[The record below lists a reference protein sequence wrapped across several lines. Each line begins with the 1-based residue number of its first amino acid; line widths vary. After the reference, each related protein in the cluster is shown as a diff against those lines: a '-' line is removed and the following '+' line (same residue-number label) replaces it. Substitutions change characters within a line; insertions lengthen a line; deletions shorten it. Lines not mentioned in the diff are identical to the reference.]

1 MNAPTDAGFFAD
13 KEVTKTVRAVAE
25 GLLSRI
31 RAREYPAGSR
41 LPAERHLASEF
52 GVARNTVREAL
63 DLLEAHQIISRRA
76 GSGSFITYQSEED
89 GPSAVPDLE
98 ALNVAV
104 SEATSP
110 LELQVVRGIVEPE
123 MIRLAVINMAPRD
136 IGNLKSILERM
147 EGIQT
152 DSEAYARAE
161 EEFHMQIAR
170 GTENPLLIAIYA
182 LIIDVRRQA
191 QLGGPAAQD
200 ALPQPDQGVSAPSPL
215 PARGDR
221 AARHRKCRG
230 IRQASAGRRAARPDA
245 RSLER
250 LSLSQL

>member
-1 MNAPTDAGFFAD
+1 MNAPTDSGFFAD

-31 RAREYPAGSR
+31 RAHEFPAGSR
-41 LPAERHLASEF
+41 LPAERNLASEF

-63 DLLEAHQIISRRA
+63 DLLEAHKIISRRA
-76 GSGSFITYQSEED
+76 GSGSFITQDTQEELP
-89 GPSAVPDLE
+89 GAVPDLE
-98 ALNVAV
+98 ALNGAV

-136 IGNLKSILERM
+136 IGNLKVMLERM

-161 EEFHMQIAR
+161 EEFHMQIAK

-191 QLGGPAAQD
+191 HWAAQRRKT
-200 ALPQPDQGVSAPSPL
+200 LSPN
-215 PARGDR
+215 RIR
-221 AARHRKCRG
+221 EYQRRHRSLFEAIELRD
-230 IRQASAGRRAARPDA
+230 IESAVEYVKLQLVDEQRALMREA
-245 RSLER
+245 
-250 LSLSQL
+250 

>member
-13 KEVTKTVRAVAE
+13 KEVTKTVRVVVE

-31 RAREYPAGSR
+31 RAQEYPAGSR

-76 GSGSFITYQSEED
+76 GSGSFITHRPQEGSSE
-89 GPSAVPDLE
+89 APDLH
-98 ALNVAV
+98 ALNGAV

-110 LELQVVRGIVEPE
+110 LELQVVRGIIEPE

-136 IGNLKSILERM
+136 IGELRATLERM
-147 EGIQT
+147 EAIQT
-152 DSEAYARAE
+152 DPEAYARAE

-191 QLGGPAAQD
+191 HWAAQRRKT
-200 ALPQPDQGVSAPSPL
+200 LSPN
-215 PARGDR
+215 RIR
-221 AARHRKCRG
+221 EYQRRHRSLFEAIELRD
-230 IRQASAGRRAARPDA
+230 IESAAEYVKLQLVDEQRALMR
-245 RSLER
+245 EG
-250 LSLSQL
+250 

>member
-1 MNAPTDAGFFAD
+1 DAGFFAD
-13 KEVTKTVRAVAE
+13 KEVTKTVRVVVE

-31 RAREYPAGSR
+31 RAQEYPPGSR

-76 GSGSFITYQSEED
+76 GSGSFITHRPQEGSSE
-89 GPSAVPDLE
+89 APDLH
-98 ALNVAV
+98 ALNGAV

-110 LELQVVRGIVEPE
+110 LELQVVRGIIEPE

-136 IGNLKSILERM
+136 IGELRATLERM
-147 EGIQT
+147 EAIQT
-152 DSEAYARAE
+152 DPEAYARAE

-191 QLGGPAAQD
+191 HWAAQRRKT
-200 ALPQPDQGVSAPSPL
+200 LSPN
-215 PARGDR
+215 RIR
-221 AARHRKCRG
+221 EYQRRHRSLFEAIELRD
-230 IRQASAGRRAARPDA
+230 IESAAEYVKLQLVDEQRALMR
-245 RSLER
+245 EG
-250 LSLSQL
+250 

>member
-1 MNAPTDAGFFAD
+1 VNAPTDSGFFAD

-31 RAREYPAGSR
+31 RAREFPAGSR
-41 LPAERHLASEF
+41 LPAERNLASEF

-63 DLLEAHQIISRRA
+63 DLLEAHKIISRRA
-76 GSGSFITYQSEED
+76 GSGSFITADSQEETP
-89 GPSAVPDLE
+89 GAAPDLE
-98 ALNVAV
+98 TLNGAV

-136 IGNLKSILERM
+136 IGNLKMILERM

-161 EEFHMQIAR
+161 EEFHMQIAK

-191 QLGGPAAQD
+191 HWAAQRRKT
-200 ALPQPDQGVSAPSPL
+200 LAPN
-215 PARGDR
+215 RIR
-221 AARHRKCRG
+221 EYQRRHRSLFEAIELRD
-230 IRQASAGRRAARPDA
+230 IESAVEYVKLQLVDEQRALMREA
-245 RSLER
+245 
-250 LSLSQL
+250 